1 MSSSLSNAIPSDSME
16 PLVEAQA
23 GELVELPTEEKS
35 ARASKRERRSDATY
49 HGIMLGLCLTVLVL
63 SSLLTVRDGRQ
74 VLMPI
79 LGEPLPELCHMKRY
93 TGIDCPGCGLTRS
106 FISLAHGRVLD
117 AWRYNPGAFVL
128 FPLMLVQIPYR
139 SLQIWRL
146 RRGLP
151 AWEAGWYGRGAM
163 GAVVIVLVGQWI
175 LRQLGVGL

>member
-16 PLVEAQA
+16 PLVEAPA
-23 GELVELPTEEKS
+23 GELVELPTDEKS
-35 ARASKRERRSDATY
+35 ARASKRERRSDAAY
-49 HGIMLGLCLTVLVL
+49 HAIMLGLCLTVLVL

-79 LGEPLPELCHMKRY
+79 FGEPLPELCHMKRY

-151 AWEAGWYGRGAM
+151 AWEPGWYGRGAM
-163 GAVVIVLVGQWI
+163 GAVVVVLVGQWI